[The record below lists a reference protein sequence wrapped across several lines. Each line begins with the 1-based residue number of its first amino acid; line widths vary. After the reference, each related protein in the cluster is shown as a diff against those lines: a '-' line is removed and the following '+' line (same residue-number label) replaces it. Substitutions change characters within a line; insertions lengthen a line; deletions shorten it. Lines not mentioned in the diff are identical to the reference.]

1 MNTGHVALAVVVS
14 GIAVSLTDWVFF
26 GVLFH
31 DKYLVHPEVWRS
43 PGKGEAPAIIGSTLL
58 GFVTCGAFVTACP
71 AFHIA
76 GIKQTLEFALAAWLI
91 APLPLLITNALFI
104 KLHPLTV
111 LAHALGWLAKLCVVA
126 VVTAVLVA

>member
-43 PGKGEAPAIIGSTLL
+43 PGKGETPAIIGSTLL

-71 AFHIA
+71 TFHMA
-76 GIKQTLEFALAAWLI
+76 GLGQTLEFALAVWLI
-91 APLPLLITNALFI
+91 APLPLLITNSLYI
-104 KLHPLTV
+104 KMHPLTV
-111 LAHALGWLAKLCVVA
+111 LAHALGWLAKLAVVA
-126 VVTAVLVA
+126 VVTTLFL